1 MQELLDDPDLHEIAY
16 DEEQADDP
24 IDYDVGIQDIV
35 DLITELENR
44 APEFPEE
51 QL

>member
-1 MQELLDDPDLHEIAY
+1 MQELLDDADLHEIAY

-35 DLITELENR
+35 DLIAELENR
-44 APEFPEE
+44 APASSDE
-51 QL
+51 LL